1 MRIHVVLRYL
11 GLVLVVNGV
20 FLLISAGVSFLY
32 DDPGFRS
39 LLYSAFVTMLFGVF
53 PMVFVPATASISKN
67 EGLVIVAGGWILSCL
82 FGTIPYILWGG
93 EFTFSNAWFE
103 SVSGFT
109 TTGSTILKDIE
120 ALPHG
125 LLFWRAATHWI
136 GGLGILLFVLSVLP
150 AMGMASMVIYRSE
163 MSGLAQDTFRRN
175 ARQVLRILMTI
186 YLGLTLAETV
196 ALWLAGMNLF
206 DAVTHSFATIATG
219 GFSPKNASIAFYNS
233 LTIEIIIMVF
243 MILSGMHFGLLYAT
257 VIERKSALWKSSAV
271 RYYLAAMAVAI
282 ALMAVITDHAPFAGF
297 WEALRYSAFQALS
310 VGTSTGFA
318 NADSSVWP
326 PLAQMLLMLLALQC
340 ACVGSTSG
348 GIKTD
353 RIVMMGKAVRKQV
366 RQLLH
371 PRAVIRAWIDGKS
384 VPEDVLA
391 AGVLYIGVYIG
402 VVAAGGIILTA
413 LGVDPLSAFSGA
425 VAATGNVGPGL
436 ASVGS
441 VGNFADIPALGKWVL
456 SVNMLLGRL
465 EIYGLLMLFM
475 PVIWKAKRS
484 PASS

>member
-1 MRIHVVLRYL
+1 MRLHVVLRYL

-20 FLLISAGVSFLY
+20 FLLLSAGVSLIY
-32 DDPGFRS
+32 GDQAFRA
-39 LLYSAFVTMLFGVF
+39 LLYSALVTTLFGVF
-53 PMVFVPATASISKN
+53 PMVFVPPTGNITKN

-82 FGTIPYILWGG
+82 FGTIPYVLWGG
-93 EFTFSNAWFE
+93 EFTFTNAWFE

-120 ALPHG
+120 AVPHG

-186 YLGLTLAETV
+186 YLGLTLAETL

-219 GFSPKNASIAFYNS
+219 GFSPKNASVAFYNS
-233 LTIEIIIMVF
+233 LTIEVIIMVF
-243 MILSGMHFGLLYAT
+243 MILSGLHFGSLYAT
-257 VIERKSALWKSSAV
+257 VIERKSSLWKSSAV
-271 RYYLAAMAVAI
+271 RYYLGANIVVIGFMAIV
-282 ALMAVITDHAPFAGF
+282 TYHAPFGGF
-297 WEALRYSAFQALS
+297 GESLRYSAFQALS

-326 PLAQMLLMLLALQC
+326 PMAQMLLMFMSLQC

-353 RIVMMGKAVRKQV
+353 RIVMFGKAVRKQI

-384 VPEDVLA
+384 VDDNVLA
-391 AGVLYIGVYIG
+391 AGILYIGVYLA
-402 VVAAGGIILTA
+402 VVAGGGIILTVI
-413 LGVDPLSAFSGA
+413 GVHPLEAFSGA

-436 ASVGS
+436 GSVGS
-441 VGNFADIPALGKWVL
+441 IGNFSGIPTFGKWVL

-475 PVIWKAKRS
+475 PVIWKSRRDS
-484 PASS
+484 ES

>member
-1 MRIHVVLRYL
+1 MRLHIVLRYL

-20 FLLISAGVSFLY
+20 FLLISAGVSLMY
-32 DDPGFRS
+32 GDPAFRA
-39 LLYSAFVTMLFGVF
+39 LLYSALVTMLFGVF

-82 FGTIPYILWGG
+82 FGAMPYILWGG

-109 TTGSTILKDIE
+109 TTGSTILKNIE
-120 ALPHG
+120 AVPHG
-125 LLFWRAATHWI
+125 LLFWRASTHWI
-136 GGLGILLFVLSVLP
+136 GGLGILLFVLSILP
-150 AMGMASMVIYRSE
+150 AMGIASMVIYRSE

-186 YLGLTLAETV
+186 YLGLTLAETI

-219 GFSPKNASIAFYNS
+219 GFSPKNASVAFYNS
-233 LTIEIIIMVF
+233 LTIEIIIMIF
-243 MILSGMHFGLLYAT
+243 MILSGLHFGLLYAT
-257 VIERKSALWKSSAV
+257 IVERKSSLWKSSAA
-271 RYYLAAMAVAI
+271 RYYIVAMAI
-282 ALMAVITDHAPFAGF
+282 TIGCMAVITDHAPFPNFGD
-297 WEALRYSAFQALS
+297 ALRYSAFQALS

-326 PLAQMLLMLLALQC
+326 PLAQMLLMILALQC
-340 ACVGSTSG
+340 ACAGSTSG

-353 RIVMMGKAVRKQV
+353 RIVMFGKAIRKQV
-366 RQLLH
+366 RQLIH

-384 VPEDVLA
+384 VPEGVLA
-391 AGVLYIGVYIG
+391 AGILYIGAYVA

-425 VAATGNVGPGL
+425 IAATGNVGPGL

-441 VGNFADIPALGKWVL
+441 IGNFADIPALGKWVL
-456 SVNMLLGRL
+456 SGNMLLGRL

-475 PVIWKAKRS
+475 PAIWKAKRS
-484 PASS
+484 A

>member
-1 MRIHVVLRYL
+1 MRLHVVLRYL

-20 FLLISAGVSFLY
+20 FLLISAGVSLVY
-32 DDPGFRS
+32 GDPGFRA
-39 LLYSAFVTMLFGVF
+39 LLYSALVTTLFGAF
-53 PMVFVPATASISKN
+53 PMVFVPPTANISKN
-67 EGLVIVAGGWILSCL
+67 EGLVIVVGGWILSCL
-82 FGTIPYILWGG
+82 FGTIPYVLWGG

-109 TTGSTILKDIE
+109 TTGSTILKNIE
-120 ALPHG
+120 AVPHG
-125 LLFWRAATHWI
+125 LIFWRAATHWI

-186 YLGLTLAETV
+186 YLGLTVAETV

-219 GFSPKNASIAFYNS
+219 GFSPKNASIAYYNS
-233 LTIEIIIMVF
+233 LTIEIIVMVF
-243 MILSGMHFGLLYAT
+243 MILSGMHFGLLYAF
-257 VIERKSALWKSSAV
+257 VIEGKPALWKSSAV
-271 RYYLAAMAVAI
+271 RYYLGAMAVCI
-282 ALMAVITDHAPFAGF
+282 ALMAIITYHAPFAGF
-297 WEALRYSAFQALS
+297 GSALRYSAFQALS

-318 NADSSVWP
+318 NADSAIWP
-326 PLAQMLLMLLALQC
+326 PLAQMLLMFLALQC

-353 RIVMMGKAVRKQV
+353 RIVMFSKAVRKQV

-384 VPEDVLA
+384 VADGILYE
-391 AGVLYIGVYIG
+391 GILYIGAYM
-402 VVAAGGIILTA
+402 VVVIAGGSILTA
-413 LGVDPLSAFSGA
+413 IGVDPLSAFSGA

-441 VGNFADIPALGKWVL
+441 TGNFAGIPTLGKWVL
-456 SVNMLLGRL
+456 SINMLLGRL
-465 EIYGLLMLFM
+465 EIYGLLMLFT
-475 PVIWKAKRS
+475 PVIWKAKRA
-484 PASS
+484 ASSI

>member
-1 MRIHVVLRYL
+1 MRLHVVLRYL

-20 FLLISAGVSFLY
+20 FLLISAGVSLLY
-32 DDPGFRS
+32 DDQSFRA
-39 LLYSAFVTMLFGVF
+39 LLYSALVTTLFGVF
-53 PMVFVPATASISKN
+53 PMVFVPPTANITKN
-67 EGLVIVAGGWILSCL
+67 EGLVIVVGGWILSCL
-82 FGTIPYILWGG
+82 FGTVPYVLWGG

-109 TTGSTILKDIE
+109 TTGSTILNNIE
-120 ALPHG
+120 VVPHG

-150 AMGMASMVIYRSE
+150 AMGMANMVIFRSE

-186 YLGLTLAETV
+186 YLGLTVAETI
-196 ALWLAGMNLF
+196 ALWLAGMDLF

-219 GFSPKNASIAFYNS
+219 GFSSKNISIAYYNS
-233 LTIEIIIMVF
+233 LTIEIIIMIF
-243 MILSGMHFGLLYAT
+243 MVLSGMHFGLLYAA
-257 VIERKSALWKSSAV
+257 VVERKSTLWKSSAL
-271 RYYLAAMAVAI
+271 RYYLGAMAAGIV
-282 ALMAVITDHAPFAGF
+282 LMAIITYGAPFRGF
-297 WEALRYSAFQALS
+297 GEALRYSAFQALS

-318 NADSSVWP
+318 NADSAIWP
-326 PLAQMLLMLLALQC
+326 PLAQMLLMFLSLQC

-353 RIVMMGKAVRKQV
+353 RIVMFGKAVRKQV

-384 VPEDVLA
+384 VADGVLA
-391 AGVLYIGVYIG
+391 EGILYSGVYL
-402 VVAAGGIILTA
+402 VVVTAGGMALTA
-413 LGVDPLSAFSGA
+413 LGVDPLASFSGA

-441 VGNFADIPALGKWVL
+441 LGNFGGIPALGKWVL
-456 SVNMLLGRL
+456 SLNMLLGRL
-465 EIYGLLMLFM
+465 EIYGLLMLFT
-475 PVIWKAKRS
+475 PVIWKSKRS
-484 PASS
+484 A